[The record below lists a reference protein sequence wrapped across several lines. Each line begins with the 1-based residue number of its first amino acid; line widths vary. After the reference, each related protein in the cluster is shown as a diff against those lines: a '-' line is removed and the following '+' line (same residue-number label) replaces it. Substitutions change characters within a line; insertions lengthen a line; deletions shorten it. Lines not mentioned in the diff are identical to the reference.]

1 LVCLLLDCFYF
12 TKGKYMNH
20 NESCFYYVHDPMCS
34 WCWAHQ
40 TQWSILAVKLADLV
54 NIEYLVGGLAPD
66 SDLPM
71 PAEQREA
78 IAGYW
83 KKINHLL
90 GTEFNHQFWS
100 ENTPRRS
107 TYPACRAVIAA
118 SWQGAMK
125 EMNIALQEA
134 YYLRAMNP
142 SDVSVHLILAAELG
156 LDVDKFSA
164 DLASE
169 GLALEFQKQLQFA
182 HQLPIRGFPSMVL
195 QHQGKMHVIALDY
208 RDHSGALDQV
218 KEILSN
224 AS

>member
-1 LVCLLLDCFYF
+1 
-12 TKGKYMNH
+12 MN
-20 NESCFYYVHDPMCS
+20 NKESRFYYIHDPMCS

-40 TQWSILAVKLADLV
+40 IEWSKLELKLVDLLPV
-54 NIEYLVGGLAPD
+54 EYVLGGLAPD

-71 PAEQREA
+71 PAEQRQA

-100 ENTPRRS
+100 DNIPRRS
-107 TYPACRAVIAA
+107 TYPACRAVLAA

-125 EMNIALQEA
+125 KMNFALQEA

-142 SDVSVHLILAAELG
+142 SDISIHLILAKELG
-156 LDVDKFSA
+156 LDVDKFAA

-169 GLALEFQKQLQFA
+169 QLQQTLMQQLQFA
-182 HQLPIRGFPSMVL
+182 HRLPIQGFPSMVL
-195 QHQGKMHVIALDY
+195 QHQGEMYAIALDY
-208 RDHSGALDQV
+208 RDHRGALEQV
-218 KEILSN
+218 KQMLSEVN
-224 AS
+224 N